1 MSDPRQDTAS
11 DPFLWPVRVY
21 WEDTDAGGVVYHAS
35 YLRFMERARSEWLR
49 AMGINQ
55 LAYKEATG
63 LAFLVREMQIDFL
76 RAALLDDELS
86 VSVEVK
92 ERRAASILFAQTIRR
107 VDGSEL
113 IRAKVR
119 VACVD
124 VRRMRPV
131 QIPAD
136 FTPGLSPQ

>member
-1 MSDPRQDTAS
+1 MNKKLPVTVLKPFVPAGKSPMCGNSICQD
-11 DPFLWPVRVY
+11 R
-21 WEDTDAGGVVYHAS
+21 
-35 YLRFMERARSEWLR
+35 RFMARG
-49 AMGINQ
+49 MP
-55 LAYKEATG
+55 K
-63 LAFLVREMQIDFL
+63 
-76 RAALLDDELS
+76 LDDELS

-107 VDGSEL
+107 ADGVEL

-124 VRRMRPV
+124 VNRMRPV

-136 FTPGLSPQ
+136 LIPGLSPQ

>member
-1 MSDPRQDTAS
+1 MKFQLCCVSTKRI
-11 DPFLWPVRVY
+11 
-21 WEDTDAGGVVYHAS
+21 
-35 YLRFMERARSEWLR
+35 WLLLP
-49 AMGINQ
+49 AIILCWQSLQAQNNYKVSLQ
-55 LAYKEATG
+55 LQNRPIKEAFSKLQESTG

-76 RAALLDDELS
+76 RAALLDDELV
-86 VSVEVK
+86 VSVEIK

-107 VDGSEL
+107 ADGAEL

-136 FTPGLSPQ
+136 LIPGLSP

>member
-1 MSDPRQDTAS
+1 MSESTPTPAS
-11 DPFLWPVRVY
+11 APFAWPVRVY

-49 AMGINQ
+49 AMGITQ
-55 LAYKEATG
+55 SSYKETTG

-76 RAALLDDELS
+76 KAALLDDELS

-107 VDGSEL
+107 ADGAEL

-136 FTPGLSPQ
+136 FIPGLSPQ

>member
-1 MSDPRQDTAS
+1 MSDTTPAS
-11 DPFLWPVRVY
+11 ATGPFEWPVRVY

-49 AMGINQ
+49 ALGINQ
-55 LAYKEATG
+55 STVKENTG

-76 RAALLDDELS
+76 RAALLDDELA

-107 VDGSEL
+107 ADGAEL

-136 FTPGLSPQ
+136 LFPGLSP